1 MVRLG
6 MGMKAR
12 LALLV
17 LASLTVTT
25 MINNHLHLRQPT
37 TVLHLIPHSH
47 LDPGWK
53 LTPEET
59 FHTQAVPI
67 FKRTL
72 IELLLDTRRTTVFE
86 PIMFVVRFLALSGD
100 SPLSISSFVDGG
112 FSNPLEMYV
121 EAVTV
126 GLASRASS
134 LESGFKQS
142 SPSGSAGGMAD
153 SSRLWRFATLPRSSF
168 EAIASV
174 IHDHENLPT
183 DEALLNSISALLLQ
197 ESLLY
202 ENVAPLFFYGFG
214 QGKGEEINHPSHVS
228 ENALRY
234 FLDDFN
240 KELKRLKAF
249 MRRGDGKARKFETMS
264 VRRQNETETG
274 STTTQQ
280 TN

>member
-72 IELLLDTRRTTVFE
+72 IELLLDTRRTAVFE
-86 PIMFVVRFLALSGD
+86 PIMF
-100 SPLSISSFVDGG
+100 
-112 FSNPLEMYV
+112 

-202 ENVAPLFFYGFG
+202 EIVAPLFFYGFG